1 VSGTPPW
8 GPAPKPEGELPWAAS
23 PTPIGL
29 GRRPPVHNVP
39 APASSIW
46 DTAGLGMP
54 GPALEPEAETEA
66 DAVGKPIYVWNPSAS
81 TETMPAQ
88 RRDSDTSGDG

>member
-1 VSGTPPW
+1 M
-8 GPAPKPEGELPWAAS
+8 
-23 PTPIGL
+23 GL
-29 GRRPPVHNVP
+29 GRRPPLHSVPAP

-46 DTAGLGMP
+46 DTGGLGMP
-54 GPALEPEAETEA
+54 GPVLEPEAEAEA

-88 RRDSDTSGDG
+88 RRDSDTPGDDG

>member
-1 VSGTPPW
+1 M
-8 GPAPKPEGELPWAAS
+8 
-23 PTPIGL
+23 GL
-29 GRRPPVHNVP
+29 GRRPPLHNVP

-46 DTAGLGMP
+46 DTGGLGMP
-54 GPALEPEAETEA
+54 GPALEPEAEAEA

-88 RRDSDTSGDG
+88 RRDSDIPGDEG